1 MDVYT
6 VFVVLVAPSVLMTV
20 QSIQQYDDDAALCV
34 PSVEICSEKEGL
46 SLRRRKLQG
55 NRGERIVKKKS
66 YS

>member
-1 MDVYT
+1 MYI
-6 VFVVLVAPSVLMTV
+6 LYLSYSVLMTV
-20 QSIQQYDDDAALCV
+20 QNIQQYDDDAALCV

-55 NRGERIVKKKS
+55 NRGERIVKRKS